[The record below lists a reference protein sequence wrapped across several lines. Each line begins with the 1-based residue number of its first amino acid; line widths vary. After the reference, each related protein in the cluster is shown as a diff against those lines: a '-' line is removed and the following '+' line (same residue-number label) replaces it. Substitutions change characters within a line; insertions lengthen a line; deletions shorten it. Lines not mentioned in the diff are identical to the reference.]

1 MRIDF
6 SQKRNT
12 HTYSEIFICYCEFF
26 KEVKFMEDTN
36 LNKVM
41 FTTYKDVVT
50 VKQLAEMLGIGITLA
65 YRLVKQKTIQSIKVG
80 REYKIPKHCVINYLE
95 KKSV

>member
-1 MRIDF
+1 ME
-6 SQKRNT
+6 NT
-12 HTYSEIFICYCEFF
+12 
-26 KEVKFMEDTN
+26 D

-41 FTTYKDVVT
+41 FTAYKDVLT

-95 KKSV
+95 KSV

>member
-1 MRIDF
+1 ME
-6 SQKRNT
+6 NT
-12 HTYSEIFICYCEFF
+12 
-26 KEVKFMEDTN
+26 D

-65 YRLVKQKTIQSIKVG
+65 YKLVKQKTIQSIKVG
-80 REYKIPKHCVINYLE
+80 REYKIPKHCVIKKKI

>member
-1 MRIDF
+1 
-6 SQKRNT
+6 
-12 HTYSEIFICYCEFF
+12 
-26 KEVKFMEDTN
+26 MESTD

-41 FTTYKDVVT
+41 FTVYKDVVT

-65 YRLVKQKTIQSIKVG
+65 YRLVKQNAIQSIKVG

-95 KKSV
+95 KSV